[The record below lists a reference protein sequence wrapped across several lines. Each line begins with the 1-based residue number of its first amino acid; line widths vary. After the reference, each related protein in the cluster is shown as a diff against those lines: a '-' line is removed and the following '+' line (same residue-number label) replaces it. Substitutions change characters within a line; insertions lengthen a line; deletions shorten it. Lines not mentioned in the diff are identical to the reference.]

1 MEEKN
6 AKIYPFKQ
14 LLKEHNVSQLEA
26 ARILGVSQSKI
37 SLFCKL
43 SYPITRIQE
52 IQLNELKSRLKDTR
66 FRHRFERYANF
77 NKIEIKIDNS
87 EVNKNAEKENVL

>member
-6 AKIYPFKQ
+6 EKIYPFKQ
-14 LLKEHNVSQLEA
+14 LLKEHNVSQSEA

-77 NKIEIKIDNS
+77 NKIEITVC
-87 EVNKNAEKENVL
+87 EVNKNAEKENIL

>member
-1 MEEKN
+1 MEGKNEKF
-6 AKIYPFKQ
+6 YPFKQ
-14 LLKEHNVSQLEA
+14 LLKEHNVSQSEA

-37 SLFCKL
+37 SLFCRL

-77 NKIEIKIDNS
+77 NKIEISVN
-87 EVNKNAEKENVL
+87 EVNKNVEKENIL

>member
-6 AKIYPFKQ
+6 EKIYPFKN
-14 LLKEHNVSQLEA
+14 LIREYNVSQAEA

-77 NKIEIKIDNS
+77 NKIEIKID
-87 EVNKNAEKENVL
+87 EVNKNAEKENIL

>member
-1 MEEKN
+1 MENKN
-6 AKIYPFKQ
+6 EKIYPFKN
-14 LLKEHNVSQLEA
+14 LIREYNISQAEA

-37 SLFCKL
+37 SLFCKI

-77 NKIEIKIDNS
+77 NRIETKIN
-87 EVNKNAEKENVL
+87 EVNQNAEKENIL

>member
-6 AKIYPFKQ
+6 EKIYPFKK
-14 LLKEHNVSQLEA
+14 LLREHNVSQAEA

-52 IQLNELKSRLKDTR
+52 IQLNELKARLGDTR
-66 FRHRFERYANF
+66 FRHRFERYVNF
-77 NKIEIKIDNS
+77 NKIEISVN
-87 EVNKNAEKENVL
+87 EVNKNAEKENIL